1 LLVHSRTFRDYHPI
15 ERMQYSYS
23 FVLLL
28 FAAACVAGLLGA
40 LLGVGG
46 GIFLVP
52 AMVLVFHLPMKI
64 AVAASVVSVIAT
76 SNAGGS
82 SYVDQRITNL
92 RLGMFLEIFTTV
104 GALSGSVLALYLRDW
119 TMQLIFAAMLGYM
132 AYAAFATRN
141 LDDQRIA
148 RGEFA
153 NARPDR
159 FSRWLKLR
167 GDYFDEAANRDVQYV
182 VNGVPIGS
190 SIAYLAGLAS
200 GLLGVG
206 GGVLK
211 VSAMNRYM
219 NVPMKAAVGT
229 SKLMIGVTAAVS
241 SILFFLA
248 GLIHFTVVGPV
259 AVGTTAGA
267 TAGTM
272 IMNRLHSA
280 WLKWLF
286 AVLML
291 YLAYEML
298 AKGLDTG
305 FRLHLP
311 SFA

>member
-1 LLVHSRTFRDYHPI
+1 M
-15 ERMQYSYS
+15 EYSFS

-28 FAAACVAGLLGA
+28 FASACVAGLLGA

-92 RLGMFLEIFTTV
+92 RLGMFLEIFTTI
-104 GALSGSVLALYLRDW
+104 GALSGSVLALYLHDW
-119 TMQLIFAAMLGYM
+119 AMQLIFSAMLAYM
-132 AYAAFATRN
+132 AYAAFSTRN
-141 LDDQRIA
+141 LDDERIA
-148 RGEFA
+148 SGAFA
-153 NARPDR
+153 RARPDR
-159 FSRWLKLR
+159 LARWLKLR
-167 GDYFDEAANRDVQYV
+167 GEYYDEAAGREVQYV
-182 VNGVPIGS
+182 VNGVPTGASIG
-190 SIAYLAGLAS
+190 YVAGLAS

-241 SILFFLA
+241 SILFFIA
-248 GLIHFTVVGPV
+248 GLIHFMVVGPV

-267 TAGTM
+267 TAGTF
-272 IMNRLHSA
+272 IMNRLHTA
-280 WLKWLF
+280 WLKWLL
-286 AVLML
+286 AILMV

-298 AKGLDTG
+298 AKGLDAG
-305 FRLHLP
+305 FHMHLP

>member
-1 LLVHSRTFRDYHPI
+1 M
-15 ERMQYSYS
+15 EYSFS

-28 FAAACVAGLLGA
+28 FAAACIAGLLGA

-92 RLGMFLEIFTTV
+92 RLGMFLEIFTTI
-104 GALSGSVLALYLRDW
+104 GALSGSVLALYLHDW
-119 TMQLIFAAMLGYM
+119 AMQLIFSAMLAYM
-132 AYAAFATRN
+132 AYAAFSTRN
-141 LDDQRIA
+141 LDDERIA
-148 RGEFA
+148 SGAFA
-153 NARPDR
+153 RARPDR
-159 FSRWLKLR
+159 LARWLKLR
-167 GDYFDEAANRDVQYV
+167 GEYYDEAAGREVEYV
-182 VNGVPIGS
+182 VNGVPTGASIG
-190 SIAYLAGLAS
+190 YVAGLAS

-241 SILFFLA
+241 SILFFIA
-248 GLIHFTVVGPV
+248 GLIHFMVVGPV

-267 TAGTM
+267 TAGTF
-272 IMNRLHSA
+272 IMNRLHTA
-280 WLKWLF
+280 WLKWLL
-286 AVLML
+286 AILMV

-298 AKGLDTG
+298 AKGLDAG
-305 FRLHLP
+305 FHMHLP

>member
-1 LLVHSRTFRDYHPI
+1 
-15 ERMQYSYS
+15 MQYSYS

-28 FAAACVAGLLGA
+28 FAAASLAGLLGA

-52 AMVLVFHLPMKI
+52 AMVLMFHLPMKI

-104 GALSGSVLALYLRDW
+104 GALSGSVLALYLNDW
-119 TMQLIFAAMLGYM
+119 AMQLIFSVMLAYM
-132 AYAAFATRN
+132 AYAAFSTRN

-148 RGEFA
+148 SGEFA
-153 NARPDR
+153 KARPDR
-159 FSRWLKLR
+159 FARWLKLR
-167 GDYFDEAANRDVQYV
+167 GDYYDEAARREVEYV
-182 VNGVPIGS
+182 VNGVPAGS
-190 SIAYLAGLAS
+190 SIAALAGIAS

-248 GLIHFTVVGPV
+248 GFIHFSVVGPV

-267 TAGTM
+267 TVGTM

-280 WLKWLF
+280 WLKWLL
-286 AVLML
+286 AVLMV
-291 YLAYEML
+291 YLAYEMV
-298 AKGLDTG
+298 AKGLNTG
-305 FRLHLP
+305 FHLHLP

>member
-1 LLVHSRTFRDYHPI
+1 
-15 ERMQYSYS
+15 MQYSYR

-28 FAAACVAGLLGA
+28 FCASCVAGLFGA

-52 AMVLVFHLPMKI
+52 AMVLLFHLPMKI

-104 GALSGSVLALYLRDW
+104 GALSGSILAIYLQDW
-119 TMQLIFAAMLGYM
+119 TMQLIFSAMLAYM
-132 AYAAFATRN
+132 AYAAFSTRN
-141 LDDQRIA
+141 LDDQRITS
-148 RGEFA
+148 GEFA
-153 NARPDR
+153 RERPDR
-159 FSRWLKLR
+159 FAAWLRLR
-167 GDYFDEAANRDVQYV
+167 GEYYDEAAKREVKYV
-182 VNGVPIGS
+182 VNGVPIGA
-190 SIAYLAGLAS
+190 SIAYLAGIAS

-248 GLIHFTVVGPV
+248 GLIYFTIVGPI

-286 AVLML
+286 TILML

-298 AKGLDTG
+298 AKGLDMG
-305 FRLHLP
+305 FHLHLP
-311 SFA
+311 SFG

>member
-1 LLVHSRTFRDYHPI
+1 
-15 ERMQYSYS
+15 MNYSYS
-23 FVLLL
+23 FVLPL
-28 FAAACVAGLLGA
+28 FGAASVAGLFGA

-46 GIFLVP
+46 GVFIVP
-52 AMVLVFHLPMKI
+52 AMVLWFHLPMRI
-64 AVAASVVSVIAT
+64 AIAASIVSVIAT

-92 RLGMFLEIFTTV
+92 RLGMFLEIFTTL
-104 GALSGSVLALYLRDW
+104 GALCGSALALYLNEW
-119 TMQLIFAAMLGYM
+119 TIQLIFAVMLAYM
-132 AYAAFATRN
+132 AYGAFSTRN
-141 LDDQRIA
+141 LDDRRISSGQFSQA
-148 RGEFA
+148 K
-153 NARPDR
+153 PDR
-159 FSRWLKLR
+159 FSARLELR
-167 GDYFDEAANRDVQYV
+167 GDYYDEAVKREVEYV
-182 VNGVPIGS
+182 VTGVPVGA

-219 NVPMKAAVGT
+219 NVPMKAAIGT

-248 GLIHFTVVGPV
+248 GLIHFSIVGPV

-286 AVLML
+286 AALMV
-291 YLAYEML
+291 YLAYEMM
-298 AKGLDTG
+298 AKGLDLG
-305 FRLHLP
+305 FKLHLP
-311 SFA
+311 TLE

>member
-1 LLVHSRTFRDYHPI
+1 
-15 ERMQYSYS
+15 MQYSYH
-23 FVLLL
+23 FVFLL
-28 FAAACVAGLLGA
+28 FGTACVAGLFGA

-52 AMVLVFHLPMKI
+52 AMVLLFHLPMKI
-64 AVAASVVSVIAT
+64 AVAVSVVSVIAT

-92 RLGMFLEIFTTV
+92 RLAMFLEIFTTI
-104 GALSGSVLALYLRDW
+104 GALSGSILALYLHESVL
-119 TMQLIFAAMLGYM
+119 QLIFAAMLGYM
-132 AYAAFATRN
+132 AYAAFSTRN
-141 LDDQRIA
+141 LDDERIA
-148 RGEFA
+148 SGEFA
-153 NARPDR
+153 QARADR
-159 FSRWLKLR
+159 LARWLKLR
-167 GDYFDEAANRDVQYV
+167 GDYYDEAAGRDVEYV
-182 VNGVPIGS
+182 VNGVPVGG

-272 IMNRLHSA
+272 IMNRLETS
-280 WLKWLF
+280 WLKLLF
-286 AVLML
+286 AILML

-305 FRLHLP
+305 FHFHLP
-311 SFA
+311 SLGS